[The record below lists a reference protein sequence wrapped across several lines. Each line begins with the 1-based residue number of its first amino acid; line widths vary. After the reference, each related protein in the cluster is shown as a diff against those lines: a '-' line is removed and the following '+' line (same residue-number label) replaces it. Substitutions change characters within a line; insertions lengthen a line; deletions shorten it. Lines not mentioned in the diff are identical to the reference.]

1 MKLRRQKFSLDDGL
15 PSKLGSSEHAYN
27 RRRKAVV
34 FHNIKVFIQ
43 SNNKSLFSS
52 ENRC

>member
-15 PSKLGSSEHAYN
+15 PSKLGSPENAYK
-27 RRRKAVV
+27 RRRRAVV
-34 FHNIKVFIQ
+34 FLNIKVFIQ
-43 SNNKSLFSS
+43 SNNKGLFSS